1 MIFSWNMVIISDHGD
16 FSMVVLVGNTSCNDV
31 VIPCYTQE
39 RHYTMG
45 YTNYKERMIN
55 GYTHGDYLWTQKNM
69 GLNGFILPTNKCD
82 YTEFI
87 EITKKCRWNGRSPS
101 ERCSQVHLS
110 VGLALHHLRSLKG
123 WWRHCA
129 WTVGS
134 WCHIV
139 GSVGLLY
146 SFPMDPAVP
155 R

>member
-1 MIFSWNMVIISDHGD
+1 MKHGD
-16 FSMVVLVGNTSCNDV
+16 HQWSWWFFHGCVSLLEGNTSCNNV

-45 YTNYKERMIN
+45 YTNYKIKKNN
-55 GYTHGDYLWTQKNM
+55 GYTHGGYLWTQIKH
-69 GLNGFILPTNKCD
+69 GFILPTNKCD
-82 YTEFI
+82 YTEII
-87 EITKKCRWNGRSPS
+87 EITKNVDAMGEALPRGVPRSTFF
-101 ERCSQVHLS
+101 

-139 GSVGLLY
+139 GSVGSLY